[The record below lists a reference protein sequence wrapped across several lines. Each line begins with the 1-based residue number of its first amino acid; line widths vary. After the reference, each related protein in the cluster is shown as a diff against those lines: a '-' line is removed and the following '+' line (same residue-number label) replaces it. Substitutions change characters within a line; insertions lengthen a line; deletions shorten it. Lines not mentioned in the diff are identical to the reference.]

1 MARGEKK
8 RGRKRSWLSILCAI
22 AALAW
27 IIGFVTF
34 TTTIPDDAPG
44 NQQQT
49 DAIVVLTGGSLRLET
64 GMALLEAGVADKL
77 FVSGVHR
84 GVDVEELLRIQAQAP
99 DRLRCCI
106 VLGHMA
112 ENTIGNAEE
121 TAEWIAAEGVQSIR
135 LVTAGYH
142 MPRSLLELR
151 AAMPSTEIIPHPVS
165 PEHVKHAD
173 WYRYPG
179 TALLLAGEYT
189 KLLLAWCR
197 LTLIELV
204 TEATG

>member
-1 MARGEKK
+1 MARGGFQPEN
-8 RGRKRSWLSILCAI
+8 RRRWLPIIC
-22 AALAW
+22 AALGVAW
-27 IIGFVTF
+27 VAGFVAF
-34 TTTIPDDAPG
+34 AATIPEDAPG
-44 NQQQT
+44 TDRHT

-64 GMALLEAGVADKL
+64 GMALLEAGAAEKL

-84 GVDVEELLRIQAQAP
+84 GVDVEELLRIQEQAP

-112 ENTIGNAEE
+112 ENTVGNAEE
-121 TAEWIAAEGVQSIR
+121 TADWVATEGIGSIR

-142 MPRSLLELR
+142 MRRSLLELR
-151 AAMPSTEIIPHPVS
+151 AMMPSTEIIPHPVS
-165 PEHVKHAD
+165 PDHVKHAD

-189 KLLLAWCR
+189 KYLLAWCR
-197 LTLIELV
+197 LRLADMIA
-204 TEATG
+204 EAAG